1 MKHRT
6 TIFRDADTGAAAGAN
21 PAAAAGGAPAA
32 GSGAPAGDL
41 AGFLGGINPD
51 VRSLIETKG
60 WHKDAASPAQVL
72 ERVASGYGA
81 LEKTVGLDKV
91 PLPAPG
97 ADGKRDWLKNGE
109 QVFKALGRPDS
120 PEGYKFAPEEGKQ
133 FTPEQVA
140 TQKALAAAAHKFG
153 LADWQVQGMGA
164 AIAAI
169 AAGQEGQSAEAV
181 TAETAATET
190 ALRAKWG
197 QAYDSKIHAADLA
210 LSKAPPELAAKIVKA
225 GLGRDPA
232 FLEMFAAYGEKMG
245 EDPTPGNLGAN
256 GGSGAKANTP
266 QQAQAEIARIM
277 GDPAQTA
284 ILGNREHPEYRA
296 YNDRMQRLYAEA
308 YPEPNQ

>member
-6 TIFRDADTGAAAGAN
+6 TIFRDAEGGAAGGAQGAAAAG
-21 PAAAAGGAPAA
+21 GGAPAA

-81 LEKTVGLDKV
+81 LEKTVGLDKIA
-91 PLPAPG
+91 LPPVDK
-97 ADGKRDWLKNGE
+97 DGKRDWSKWDGA
-109 QVFKALGRPDS
+109 KALGRPDD
-120 PEGYKFAPEEGKQ
+120 PAGYSVFKAADGVQ
-133 FTPEQVA
+133 FTPEQ
-140 TQKALAAAAHKFG
+140 KAMHGEVGKLLHQAG
-153 LADWQVQGMGA
+153 VADWQARIIGEGLAKMQGGVEA
-164 AIAAI
+164 
-169 AAGQEGQSAEAV
+169 QSAEAV
-181 TAETAATET
+181 AAETEATET

-232 FLEMFAAYGEKMG
+232 FLEMFAGYGEKMG

-266 QQAQAEIARIM
+266 QQAQAEIQRIL